1 MAQLDDGKRYSV
13 HLLYWYNVQI
23 LTLVSF
29 SSGGEGAEE
38 RLVEAFRAKKLW
50 LDIGRF
56 WDELFEH
63 LTAEVISAEVHAGQR
78 VVWRGGAEDFR
89 AHYGAVVCACDGEL
103 DDVMGGKRVARIMAC
118 R

>member
-1 MAQLDDGKRYSV
+1 MTARGTQFTCFNGT
-13 HLLYWYNVQI
+13 NVQI

-50 LDIGRF
+50 LEIGRF

-63 LTAEVISAEVHAGQR
+63 LTAEVISAEEHAGQR

-89 AHYGAVVCACDGEL
+89 SHYGAVVCACDGEL
-103 DDVMGGKRVARIMAC
+103 DDVMGGKRVARIMAF